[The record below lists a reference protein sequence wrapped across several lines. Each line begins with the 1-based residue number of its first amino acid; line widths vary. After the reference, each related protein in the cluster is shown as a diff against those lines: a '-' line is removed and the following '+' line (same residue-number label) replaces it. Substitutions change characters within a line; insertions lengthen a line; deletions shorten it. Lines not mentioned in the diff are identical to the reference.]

1 MNLGWIRHLFTLSDL
16 EKGRIKEAQPDPR
29 RIEGFA
35 DLEGVISQSLTPA
48 PTVTIQTTSH
58 TILGNDAQPK
68 TAART
73 IERPLAD
80 QDLLQKL
87 LKHRPNYTSNRILRA
102 DTAAPNKL
110 SGNERPTD
118 QEGNP

>member
-16 EKGRIKEAQPDPR
+16 EKGRIAEAQPDPR

-35 DLEGVISQSLTPA
+35 DLETAIAQSLTPV
-48 PTVTIQTTSH
+48 PTVTVQTTTH
-58 TILGNDAQPK
+58 PILNDQAQPK
-68 TAART
+68 TGSRT
-73 IERPLAD
+73 LERPLAD

-87 LKHRPNYTSNRILRA
+87 LKHRPNYSSNRILRA
-102 DTAAPNKL
+102 ETAASL
-110 SGNERPTD
+110 GARTNEIND